1 MKRTNKS
8 GHQKR
13 LEAKKKA
20 LEQSVACSGQKTLFD
35 MLSRSSSIS
44 KTTLATTEQIH
55 TQHDCTAVAK
65 TLIGGGV
72 FIHIFMFCS
81 NSFF

>member
-20 LEQSVACSGQKTLFD
+20 LEQSAACSGQKTLFG
-35 MLSRSSSIS
+35 MARNIGH
-44 KTTLATTEQIH
+44 AR
-55 TQHDCTAVAK
+55 AVNIQ
-65 TLIGGGV
+65 T
-72 FIHIFMFCS
+72 
-81 NSFF
+81 

>member
-20 LEQSVACSGQKTLFD
+20 LEQSAACSGKKHC
-35 MLSRSSSIS
+35 RSSSIS
-44 KTTLATTEQIH
+44 KTTLAATEQIH
-55 TQHDCTAVAK
+55 TQHD
-65 TLIGGGV
+65 
-72 FIHIFMFCS
+72 
-81 NSFF
+81 